1 MRRASERR
9 GAGGAGGGGSA
20 GCGAR
25 VASAAL
31 GLAILALSACSEGEG
46 GYAGTTARVGK
57 DTETIYINNGSE
69 PEYLDPGKSNDSA
82 SSTLVQQMFEGLT
95 TYGAGDLRPVQGVA
109 THWEQSDDNRLFR
122 FHLRPEARWSDG
134 KPVTAHD
141 FEYAWKRVLRPSTAS
156 LAATN
161 LYVLKNG
168 ELFSLGKLKALREA
182 APLRAAPRPDAP
194 SALDLPKGAFVVV
207 LARSPIQVD
216 TAIAP
221 LAALPEGS
229 AAVTFAKGD
238 GKGGASDRLSF
249 GAAGGGAAG
258 GGAAG
263 GDAAAGGAAP
273 LGSAPGGGW
282 QGAVVEIVRVGPPC
296 KCNGAADRWF
306 EIERGGA
313 RGFLP
318 GCALVPP
325 AGNAG
330 NPGKE
335 SAGAAPRSEAYAV
348 VTPHTSLP
356 TYDAAAPPSGSAA
369 QGEPPVGFV
378 PDALLVEDDGAVGV
392 RASDDHTLDVQLE
405 QPTPYFTDLTSYV
418 TLFPVRKDV
427 IEAFEKR
434 GEPELWFRPENIV
447 VNGPYTLDEWKF
459 RYEITMKRNP
469 MYWNRDKLKIHRVVW
484 LEVELYNAT
493 MNIYKAG
500 DLDYLGDNTSLP
512 AEHMDWLS
520 TKRDFQRYP
529 YLSIYWFEFNTKK
542 PPVDDA
548 RVRWALNLAVDK
560 RQIVEKVTRA
570 GQTPATHY
578 VPDYTGSGYDEAVA
592 EDRKL
597 GVDPFS
603 SPEVAFNP
611 ERARAMLAEAGY
623 EVVQEGDGYRAKNFP
638 ALELLYNTS
647 EGHKQIAVA
656 VQDMWK
662 RHLGVSVTLRNEEWK
677 VMLKNVRDGHYQVVR
692 FGWIGE
698 YNHPATWLGTL
709 LSYSPQNRTGWA
721 DQEFD
726 DLMRAAAAT
735 ADPKESIRAFR
746 KAEKRALDRMP
757 KLPLYFYTKS
767 TLVKPWVKGFKGN
780 SRGVQLVKWLWN
792 DPSWRDNPSN
802 ETAFP
807 ELEFPAP
814 GRLGAP

>member
-1 MRRASERR
+1 MRRAPGRR
-9 GAGGAGGGGSA
+9 GAGGEGGGGSA
-20 GCGAR
+20 GCAAR
-25 VASAAL
+25 RAFAVL
-31 GLAILALSACSEGEG
+31 GLLAFSLAACSEGDEG
-46 GYAGTTARVGK
+46 VYAGTTARVGK
-57 DTETIYINNGSE
+57 DATTLYINNGTE

-82 SSTLVQQMFEGLT
+82 SSTLIQQLFEGLT

-109 THWEQSDDNRLFR
+109 TRWEQSDDNRIFR

-194 SALDLPKGAFVVV
+194 SALDLPKGSFVVV

-216 TAIAP
+216 STIAP
-221 LAALPEGS
+221 LAALPEGA
-229 AAVTFAKGD
+229 AAVTFTKGE
-238 GKGGASDRLSF
+238 GKGGGGGGVEDRLSF
-249 GAAGGGAAG
+249 GPAGV
-258 GGAAG
+258 
-263 GDAAAGGAAP
+263 P
-273 LGSAPGGGW
+273 LGPAPGGGW
-282 QGAVVEIVRVGPPC
+282 QGAVVDIVRAGPPC
-296 KCNGAADRWF
+296 QCNGAADRWY
-306 EIERGGA
+306 ELDRGGA

-318 GCALVPP
+318 GCLLTP
-325 AGNAG
+325 AAD
-330 NPGKE
+330 
-335 SAGAAPRSEAYAV
+335 SARAGAAPRSETYALV
-348 VTPHTSLP
+348 APHTSLP
-356 TYDAAAPPSGSAA
+356 TYDAAAAPAA
-369 QGEPPVGFV
+369 PQGEPPVGFV
-378 PDALLVEDDGAVGV
+378 PDALLAEDASAVGV
-392 RASDDHTLDVQLE
+392 RARDDLTLDVELD

-427 IEAFEKR
+427 IEAFEQR

-469 MYWNRDKLKIHRVVW
+469 SYWNRDKLKIHRVVW
-484 LEVELYNAT
+484 LEIEQYNAA

-500 DLDYLGDNTSLP
+500 DLDYMGDNTSLP
-512 AEHMDWLS
+512 AEHMTWLT
-520 TKRDFQRYP
+520 TKKDFRRFP
-529 YLSIYWFEFNTKK
+529 YLSTYWFEFNTRK
-542 PPVDDA
+542 PPVDDV

-560 RQIVEKVTRA
+560 QQIVDKIARA

-578 VPDYTGSGYDEAVA
+578 VPDYTGSGYDETVA
-592 EDRKL
+592 DERKR

-603 SPEVAFNP
+603 SPDVAFNP
-611 ERARAMLAEAGY
+611 ERARALLAEAGY

-638 ALELLYNTS
+638 ALEILYNTS

-662 RHLGVSVTLRNEEWK
+662 RHLGISATLRNEEWK
-677 VMLKNVRDGHYQVVR
+677 VMLKNVRDGHFQVVR

-709 LSYSPQNRTGWA
+709 LSYSPQNRTNWA
-721 DQEFD
+721 DKEFD

-735 ADPKESIRAFR
+735 ADPKASILMFR
-746 KAEKRALDRMP
+746 KAEKRAVDGMA
-757 KLPLYFYTKS
+757 KMPLYFYTKS
-767 TLVKPWVKGFKGN
+767 TLVKPWVKGFVGN
-780 SRGVQLVKWLWN
+780 ARSVQFVKWLWI
-792 DPSWRDNPSN
+792 DPSWRDNASN
-802 ETAFP
+802 ETAFAQ
-807 ELEFPAP
+807 LEFPAP
-814 GRLGAP
+814 GRLGPAPGEPAAP